1 VSGRLNGRDENLALV
16 LITQVIIN
24 GILLGTMYGIAAI
37 GLSLVF
43 GTMRIVFIAQG
54 AVIVFFGYLCYWL
67 FSLLGIDPY
76 LSLIII
82 IPVALLLGT
91 AFYYVLFKEAAALK
105 DRIGSLLIAVG
116 LMFFL
121 ENFMS
126 VVWSPNPRA
135 VVTSYG
141 FVVFKFFGINLTL
154 TRLIGLVIAILAT
167 VGVFLFLNKTLIG
180 TAVRAT
186 SEDVEASTLMGI
198 KPNRVNAVA
207 FAIGIGLSAVAG
219 INLATTYSFDPV
231 YGFDIAIK
239 ALIALTLGG
248 IGTMYG
254 ALLGGIFI
262 GIIETM
268 GSYYVGAGWAQAI
281 VFAVFL
287 LTLTLRPYGIF
298 GKASQKA

>member
-1 VSGRLNGRDENLALV
+1 MDV
-16 LITQVIIN
+16 ITQVLIN

-43 GTMRIVFIAQG
+43 GTMRIVFISQG

-76 LSLIII
+76 LSLILI

-121 ENFMS
+121 ENFMT

-141 FVVFKFFGINLTL
+141 FVVFHLFGINLTL
-154 TRLIGLVIAILAT
+154 TRLIGLLLALLAT
-167 VGVFLFLNKTLIG
+167 LGVFLFLNKTLIG

-198 KPNRVNAVA
+198 NPNRVNAVA
-207 FAIGIGLSAVAG
+207 FAIGIGLAAVAG

-262 GIIETM
+262 GFIETM

-298 GKASQKA
+298 GRSSQKA

>member
-1 VSGRLNGRDENLALV
+1 LV

-67 FSLLGIDPY
+67 FALLGMDPY

-121 ENFMS
+121 ENFMT

-141 FVVFKFFGINLTL
+141 FVVFQFFGIYLTL
-154 TRLIGLVIAILAT
+154 TRLIGLLLALLAT
-167 VGVFLFLNKTLIG
+167 LGVFLFLNKTLIG

-198 KPNRVNAVA
+198 NPNRVNAVA

-239 ALIALTLGG
+239 ALVALTLGG

-254 ALLGGIFI
+254 ALLGGIFL

-298 GKASQKA
+298 GRASQKA

>member
-1 VSGRLNGRDENLALV
+1 MV

-67 FSLLGIDPY
+67 FALLGMDPY

-121 ENFMS
+121 ENFMT

-141 FVVFKFFGINLTL
+141 FVVFQFFGIYLTL
-154 TRLIGLVIAILAT
+154 TRLIGLLLALLAT
-167 VGVFLFLNKTLIG
+167 LGVFLFLNKTLIG

-198 KPNRVNAVA
+198 NPNRVNAVA

-239 ALIALTLGG
+239 ALVALTLGG

-254 ALLGGIFI
+254 ALLGGIFL

>member
-1 VSGRLNGRDENLALV
+1 VSGRQNVRDENLTLDV
-16 LITQVIIN
+16 ITQVLIN

-76 LSLIII
+76 LSLILI

-141 FVVFKFFGINLTL
+141 FVVFHLFGLNLTL
-154 TRLIGLVIAILAT
+154 TRLIGLLLALLAT
-167 VGVFLFLNKTLIG
+167 LGVFLFLNKTLIG

-198 KPNRVNAVA
+198 NPNRVNAVA

-239 ALIALTLGG
+239 ALVALTLGG

-262 GIIETM
+262 GLIETM

-298 GKASQKA
+298 GRSSQKA

>member
-1 VSGRLNGRDENLALV
+1 
-16 LITQVIIN
+16 
-24 GILLGTMYGIAAI
+24 MYGIAAI

-67 FSLLGIDPY
+67 FALLGMDPY

-121 ENFMS
+121 ENFMT

-141 FVVFKFFGINLTL
+141 FVVFQFFGIYLTL
-154 TRLIGLVIAILAT
+154 TRLIGLLLALLAT
-167 VGVFLFLNKTLIG
+167 LGVFLFLNKTLIG

-198 KPNRVNAVA
+198 NPNRVNAVA

-239 ALIALTLGG
+239 ALVALTLGG

-254 ALLGGIFI
+254 ALLGGIFL

>member
-1 VSGRLNGRDENLALV
+1 MV

-67 FSLLGIDPY
+67 FALLGVDPY

-121 ENFMS
+121 ENFMT

-141 FVVFKFFGINLTL
+141 FVVFQFFGIYLTL
-154 TRLIGLVIAILAT
+154 TRLIGLLLALLAT
-167 VGVFLFLNKTLIG
+167 LGVFLFLNKTLIG

-198 KPNRVNAVA
+198 NPNRVNAVA

-239 ALIALTLGG
+239 ALVALTLGG

-254 ALLGGIFI
+254 ALLGGIFL

-298 GKASQKA
+298 GRASQKA

>member
-1 VSGRLNGRDENLALV
+1 VSGRLSGRDEDLTLDV
-16 LITQVIIN
+16 ITQVVIN

-37 GLSLVF
+37 GLSLIF

-76 LSLIII
+76 LSLIIV

-121 ENFMS
+121 ENFMT

-141 FVVFKFFGINLTL
+141 FVVFHLFGLNLTL
-154 TRLIGLVIAILAT
+154 TRLIGLLLALLAT
-167 VGVFLFLNKTLIG
+167 LGVFLFLNKTLIG

-198 KPNRVNAVA
+198 NPNRVNAVA
-207 FAIGIGLSAVAG
+207 MAIGIGLSAVAG

-239 ALIALTLGG
+239 ALVALTLGG

-298 GKASQKA
+298 GRSSQKA

>member
-1 VSGRLNGRDENLALV
+1 LDV
-16 LITQVIIN
+16 ITQVVIN

-37 GLSLVF
+37 GLSLIF

-76 LSLIII
+76 LSLIIV

-121 ENFMS
+121 ENFMT

-141 FVVFKFFGINLTL
+141 FVVFHLLGLNLTL
-154 TRLIGLVIAILAT
+154 TRLIGLLLALLAT
-167 VGVFLFLNKTLIG
+167 LGVFLFLNKTLIG

-198 KPNRVNAVA
+198 SPNRVNAVA
-207 FAIGIGLSAVAG
+207 MAIGIGLSAVAG

-239 ALIALTLGG
+239 ALVALTIGG

-298 GKASQKA
+298 GRSSQKA

>member
-1 VSGRLNGRDENLALV
+1 LV

-67 FSLLGIDPY
+67 FALLGMDPY

-121 ENFMS
+121 ENFMT

-141 FVVFKFFGINLTL
+141 FVVFQFFGIYLTL
-154 TRLIGLVIAILAT
+154 TRLIGLLLALLAT
-167 VGVFLFLNKTLIG
+167 LGVFLFLNKTLIG

-198 KPNRVNAVA
+198 NPNRVNAVA

-239 ALIALTLGG
+239 ALVALTLGG

-254 ALLGGIFI
+254 ALLGGIFL

>member
-1 VSGRLNGRDENLALV
+1 
-16 LITQVIIN
+16 
-24 GILLGTMYGIAAI
+24 MYGIAAI

-43 GTMRIVFIAQG
+43 GTMRIVFISQG

-76 LSLIII
+76 LSLILI

-121 ENFMS
+121 ENFMT

-141 FVVFKFFGINLTL
+141 FVVFHLFGINLTL
-154 TRLIGLVIAILAT
+154 TRLIGLLLALLAT
-167 VGVFLFLNKTLIG
+167 LGVFLFLNKTLIG

-198 KPNRVNAVA
+198 NPNRVNAVA
-207 FAIGIGLSAVAG
+207 FAIGIGLAAVAG

-262 GIIETM
+262 GFIETM

-298 GKASQKA
+298 GRSSQKA

>member
-1 VSGRLNGRDENLALV
+1 
-16 LITQVIIN
+16 
-24 GILLGTMYGIAAI
+24 MYGIAAI

-67 FSLLGIDPY
+67 FALLGMDPY

-121 ENFMS
+121 EIFMT

-141 FVVFKFFGINLTL
+141 FVVFQFFGIYLTL
-154 TRLIGLVIAILAT
+154 TRLIGLLLALLAT
-167 VGVFLFLNKTLIG
+167 LGVFLFLNKTLIG

-198 KPNRVNAVA
+198 NPNRVNAVA

-239 ALIALTLGG
+239 ALVALTLGG

-254 ALLGGIFI
+254 ALLGGIFL

-298 GKASQKA
+298 GRASQKA

>member
-1 VSGRLNGRDENLALV
+1 MAV
-16 LITQVIIN
+16 ITQVLIN

-37 GLSLVF
+37 GLSLIF
-43 GTMRIVFIAQG
+43 GTMRIVFITQG
-54 AVIVFFGYLCYWL
+54 AVIVFFGYLCYWS

-76 LSLIII
+76 LSLLII

-91 AFYYVLFKEAAALK
+91 AFYYILFKEAAALK

-121 ENFMS
+121 ENFMT

-141 FVVFKFFGINLTL
+141 FVVFHLFGLNLTL
-154 TRLIGLVIAILAT
+154 TRLIGLLLALLAT
-167 VGVFLFLNKTLIG
+167 LGVFLFLNKTLIG

-198 KPNRVNAVA
+198 NPNRVNAVA
-207 FAIGIGLSAVAG
+207 MAIGIGLSAVAG

-239 ALIALTLGG
+239 ALVALTLGG

-254 ALLGGIFI
+254 ALMGGIFI
-262 GIIETM
+262 GLIETM

-298 GKASQKA
+298 GRSSQKA

>member
-1 VSGRLNGRDENLALV
+1 LV

-67 FSLLGIDPY
+67 FALLGMDPY

>member
-1 VSGRLNGRDENLALV
+1 MV

-67 FSLLGIDPY
+67 FALLGMDPY

-121 ENFMS
+121 ENFMT

-141 FVVFKFFGINLTL
+141 FVVFQFFGIYLTL
-154 TRLIGLVIAILAT
+154 TRLIGLLLALLAT
-167 VGVFLFLNKTLIG
+167 LGVFLFLNKTLIG

-198 KPNRVNAVA
+198 NPNRVNAVA

-239 ALIALTLGG
+239 ALVALTLGG

-254 ALLGGIFI
+254 ALLGGIFL

-298 GKASQKA
+298 GRASQKA